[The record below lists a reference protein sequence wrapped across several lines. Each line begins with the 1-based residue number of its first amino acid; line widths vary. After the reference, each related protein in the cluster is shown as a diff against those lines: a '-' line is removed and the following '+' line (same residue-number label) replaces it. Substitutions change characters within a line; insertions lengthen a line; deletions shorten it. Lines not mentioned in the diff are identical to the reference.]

1 MHIVFFQTEDT
12 STQVIK
18 LRWCPYFKM
27 LAKMEEN
34 NQWREAGLKRKYPED
49 RARMRGEVSG
59 RGGACERGEDEG
71 RNRGREA
78 GERGE
83 DGEGKR
89 GGAGGRGG
97 GEGGGAKKRLDA
109 LSVGYFR
116 RVGERLS
123 EGFTEDEEKG
133 ESPCTGKEIVS
144 IMCIN
149 VCMSIQCCDLYNIAS
164 HLNFFLPY
172 SSLCGERADGGQRAG
187 CPGCHGCDRKCHPPA
202 SAPIG

>member
-1 MHIVFFQTEDT
+1 
-12 STQVIK
+12 
-18 LRWCPYFKM
+18 
-27 LAKMEEN
+27 MEEN

-49 RARMRGEVSG
+49 RERMRGGVG
-59 RGGACERGEDEG
+59 ERGDED

-78 GERGE
+78 GERGK

-89 GGAGGRGG
+89 GGAGGRGSRGGRGG

-123 EGFTEDEEKG
+123 EGFTEDEERGK
-133 ESPCTGKEIVS
+133 SPCTGKEIGS

-164 HLNFFLPY
+164 HLNVFLPY
-172 SSLCGERADGGQRAG
+172 SSLCGERADGGQRAS